1 LLAVL
6 PGHVAAAAAV
16 HVVVIADGKSR
27 VTLELPCL
35 PLVVVT
41 TMLGPE
47 LLAKASN
54 GKKQLQV

>member
-1 LLAVL
+1 
-6 PGHVAAAAAV
+6 
-16 HVVVIADGKSR
+16 

-35 PLVVVT
+35 PLAVVT

-54 GKKQLQV
+54 GKKQLQVRRLCRRCCD